1 MRLKQI
7 VSVLALLTISGCS
20 LLQQAPREVEIVTK
34 PIKIDI
40 VQPVLPRSIDL
51 KEPKWYVVSD
61 AKIIENCLK
70 NTETKKPDCK
80 LGREDLYPEGYTY
93 LDKFIDDIKK
103 KHGGDIVFYAM
114 TVADY
119 ELMSYN
125 TQEIKR
131 YINQLGEV
139 IVYYRNVTIND
150 EQAGAVE
157 IKVEKQ
163 DVDKN

>member
-1 MRLKQI
+1 MKLKT
-7 VSVLALLTISGCS
+7 LAITFLALTISACS
-20 LLQQAPREVEIVTK
+20 ILGPREVEVKTV
-34 PIKIDI
+34 PIKLDI
-40 VQPVLPRSIDL
+40 VQPVLPRAIEL

-70 NTETKKPDCK
+70 DPETKKPNCK

-93 LDKFIDDIKK
+93 LDKFLDDIKK
-103 KHGGDIVFYAM
+103 KHGGDVVFVAM

-119 ELMSYN
+119 ELMAYN

-139 IVYYRNVTIND
+139 IVYYRNVTIGD
-150 EQAGAVE
+150 EDAGAIE
-157 IKVEKQ
+157 IKVEKK
-163 DVDKN
+163 DGND

>member
-7 VSVLALLTISGCS
+7 ASVLALLTISGCS
-20 LLQQAPREVEIVTK
+20 LLQQPPREVEIITK

-40 VQPVLPRSIDL
+40 VQPVMPRAIDL

-70 NTETKKPDCK
+70 DPETKKSNCK
-80 LGREDLYPEGYTY
+80 LGKEDLYPEGYTY

-103 KHGGDIVFYAM
+103 KHGGDIVFVAM
-114 TVADY
+114 SVADY

-150 EQAGAVE
+150 EDAGAVE
-157 IKVEKQ
+157 IKLEK
-163 DVDKN
+163 KNGDN

>member
-20 LLQQAPREVEIVTK
+20 LLQQSPREVEIITK
-34 PIKIDI
+34 PVKVDI
-40 VQPVLPRSIDL
+40 VQPVMPRAIDL

-61 AKIIENCLK
+61 TKIIENCLK
-70 NTETKKPDCK
+70 DPETKKPNCK

-103 KHGGDIVFYAM
+103 NHGGDIVFVAM
-114 TVADY
+114 TIDDY

-139 IVYYRNVTIND
+139 IVYYRNVTIDN
-150 EQAGAVE
+150 EEAGAVE
-157 IKVEKQ
+157 IKVEE
-163 DVDKN
+163 

>member
-1 MRLKQI
+1 LKQI

-34 PIKIDI
+34 PIAIEI
-40 VQPVLPRSIDL
+40 VQPTLPRAIDL

-61 AKIIENCLK
+61 TVIIENCLK
-70 NTETKKPDCK
+70 DPETKKSNCK

-114 TVADY
+114 TVDDY
-119 ELMSYN
+119 ELMAYN

-150 EQAGAVE
+150 EKAGAVE
-157 IKVEKQ
+157 IKVEN
-163 DVDKN
+163 DNGDN